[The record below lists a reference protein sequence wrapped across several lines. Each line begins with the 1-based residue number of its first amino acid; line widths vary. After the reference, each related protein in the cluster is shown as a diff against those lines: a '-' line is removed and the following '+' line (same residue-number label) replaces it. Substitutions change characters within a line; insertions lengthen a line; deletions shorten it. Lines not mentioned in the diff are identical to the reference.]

1 MLLKNMGFF
10 IKLDLKLIFLEN
22 MKVPFEIFDRLT
34 IAVQMFCKTLELNK
48 ETNGFTKTQKTRE
61 GLISHGSR
69 SVKENIKI
77 SKKIGSWNVLENS
90 AWN

>member
-1 MLLKNMGFF
+1 MGFF

-48 ETNGFTKTQKTRE
+48 ETNGFTKTQWSLR
-61 GLISHGSR
+61 SHGSR